1 MESRFSP
8 EEEAFRAEVAA
19 LLREHEGVNG
29 FFPEADHD
37 AARALYGELA
47 KRNWLALSWPQEY
60 GGEGRSVGF
69 EYVLWDEMAYARAGR
84 PTLGAGI
91 IAKTIMR
98 FGTDEQKAKWL
109 PPIRKDEIRF
119 ALGYSE
125 PEAGSDLASLRTRA
139 ELVGDEYIVN
149 GEKIWTSNA
158 ESADYIWLLCRTGP
172 LESRGN
178 GLTLLIVDRRSPG
191 IVLRNGR
198 HLDGHHYSQVF
209 YNEVRVPAD
218 QRIGPENGAWRM
230 MGAALADERHVQFT
244 GKRVRRDFEDAVKW
258 LTEQGMQNDPAI
270 RARLIALRVRVAE
283 AEALCLQVLSDMRN
297 KKDAAV
303 SAAANKVTHTD
314 VIQEIARFVMD
325 VGGPAAVLS
334 TRPDDAEGLWRQTM
348 IESVGGGTS
357 EIMKSIV
364 SRQEL
369 GLAS

>member
-8 EEEAFRAEVAA
+8 EEEDFRAQVVD
-19 LLREHEGVNG
+19 LLRDHAGVNG

-47 KRNWLALSWPQEY
+47 RRNWLALSWPEEY
-60 GGEGRSVGF
+60 GGEARPLSY
-69 EYVLWDEMAYARAGR
+69 EYILWDEMAYARAGR

-98 FGTDEQKAKWL
+98 FATDEQKAKWL
-109 PPIRKDEIRF
+109 PQIRKDEIRF
-119 ALGYSE
+119 SLGYSE

-139 ELVGDEYIVN
+139 ELVGDQYIIN

-158 ESADYIWLLCRTGP
+158 QFADYIWLLCRTGP
-172 LESRGN
+172 LESRGK

-191 IVLRNGR
+191 IELRNGR
-198 HLDGHHYSQVF
+198 HMDGHYYSQVF
-209 YNEVRVPAD
+209 YSDVRVPAD
-218 QRIGPENGAWRM
+218 QCIGPENGAWRM

-244 GKRVRRDFEDAVKW
+244 GKRVRRDFEDAVAW
-258 LTEQGMQNDPAI
+258 LTRQGLHTDPVV
-270 RARLIALRVRVAE
+270 RARLIGLSVRVAE
-283 AEALCLQVLSDMRN
+283 AEALCMQVLSDMRN
-297 KKDAAV
+297 GKDAAV

-325 VGGPAAVLS
+325 VGGPQAVVS
-334 TRPDDAEGLWRQTM
+334 ERPDDPEGLWRQTM

-364 SRQEL
+364 ARQEL

>member
-1 MESRFSP
+1 MESRFSA
-8 EEEAFRAEVAA
+8 EEEAFRAEVQGV
-19 LLREHEGVNG
+19 LRDHAGAKG
-29 FFPEADHD
+29 FFPGADK
-37 AARALYGELA
+37 AAVRALYGELA
-47 KRNWLALSWPQEY
+47 RRNWLALSWPREC
-60 GGEGRSVGF
+60 GGEARPLSY
-69 EYVLWDEMAYARAGR
+69 EYILWDEMAYARAGR

-91 IAKTIMR
+91 IAKTIIR
-98 FGTDEQKAKWL
+98 FATDEQKALWL
-109 PPIRKDEIRF
+109 PKIRNDEIRF

-139 ELVGDEYIVN
+139 ELDGDDYVVN

-158 ESADYIWLLCRTGP
+158 EEADYIWLLCRTGP

-191 IVLRNGR
+191 IELRNGR
-198 HLDGHHYSQVF
+198 HLDGHRYSQVF
-209 YNEVRVPAD
+209 YNDVRVPAA
-218 QRIGPENGAWRM
+218 QRIGLQDGAWRM
-230 MGAALADERHVQFT
+230 MAAALADERHVQFT
-244 GKRVRRDFEDAVKW
+244 AKRVRRDFEDAVVW
-258 LTEQGMQNDPAI
+258 LTSQGLHTDPVV

-283 AEALCLQVLSDMRN
+283 AEALCLQVLSDMGARR
-297 KKDAAV
+297 DAAV

-314 VIQEIARFVMD
+314 VIQAIARFVMD
-325 VGGPAAVLS
+325 VGGPQAAVS
-334 TRPDDAEGLWRQTM
+334 TRPDDPEGLWRQTM